1 MSRIAFALVSG
12 AVVALISLP
21 ASAGQSVGK
30 NGMPIAPNGGKAS
43 IHQWGGTDD
52 TFAVSPDGDVDA
64 QVNKKAGPMAQ
75 SQGDADDDDPG
86 DPDGDHEAEVLAI

>member
-1 MSRIAFALVSG
+1 MSRIAFALASS
-12 AVVALISLP
+12 ALVALISLP
-21 ASAGQSVGK
+21 ASAAPAVSR

-43 IHQWGGTDD
+43 IHQWGGVDD
-52 TFAVSPDGDVDA
+52 TFAVSPDGDVDT

-86 DPDGDHEAEVLAI
+86 DPDADHETEVLAI

>member
-12 AVVALISLP
+12 AVFALISLP
-21 ASAGQSVGK
+21 ASAAQIVGK

-64 QVNKKAGPMAQ
+64 PVSKKAGPMAQ